1 VLLTSPHDPALSY
14 DAEQQKEGLLNK
26 LTGTGFDTRQAER
39 AYMLS
44 GGDVD
49 CAIELCLFG
58 M

>member
-1 VLLTSPHDPALSY
+1 LSY